1 MKKRIMILL
10 CCIIIAI
17 AGCGSP
23 SSGTGQEASPV
34 VEKSLGAVSYQVPED
49 WVEASDPLTGV
60 IYYRT
65 DGYVLEVSR
74 AENMGL
80 EQDYLAENMDAFAGS
95 MVEMIVGSKSQF
107 SRMFEIETIDTV
119 KLTDN
124 NGDLEYDTREIA
136 DIKAFEGR
144 VNFLIDDAEY
154 QWHANVFIYEDGI
167 YLFAGVSEA
176 GKDYSKQY
184 DAVVDSIEIST
195 DQSANP

>member
-10 CCIIIAI
+10 CCIIIAM
-17 AGCGSP
+17 ASCGSP

-80 EQDYLAENMDAFAGS
+80 EPDYLAEN
-95 MVEMIVGSKSQF
+95 I
-107 SRMFEIETIDTV
+107 
-119 KLTDN
+119 
-124 NGDLEYDTREIA
+124 
-136 DIKAFEGR
+136 
-144 VNFLIDDAEY
+144 
-154 QWHANVFIYEDGI
+154 
-167 YLFAGVSEA
+167 
-176 GKDYSKQY
+176 
-184 DAVVDSIEIST
+184 
-195 DQSANP
+195 

>member
-10 CCIIIAI
+10 CCIIIAMTS
-17 AGCGSP
+17 CGSP

-80 EQDYLAENMDAFAGS
+80 EPDYLAENMDAFAGS

-167 YLFAGVSEA
+167 YLFVGDFSG
-176 GKDYSKQY
+176 GK
-184 DAVVDSIEIST
+184 
-195 DQSANP
+195 N

>member
-1 MKKRIMILL
+1 
-10 CCIIIAI
+10 
-17 AGCGSP
+17 
-23 SSGTGQEASPV
+23 
-34 VEKSLGAVSYQVPED
+34 
-49 WVEASDPLTGV
+49 
-60 IYYRT
+60 
-65 DGYVLEVSR
+65 
-74 AENMGL
+74 
-80 EQDYLAENMDAFAGS
+80 

-167 YLFAGVSEA
+167 YLFVGDFSG
-176 GKDYSKQY
+176 GK
-184 DAVVDSIEIST
+184 
-195 DQSANP
+195 N